1 MCPRTAH
8 TEKAL
13 KEQQTFEEFHS
24 ILITL
29 LGQKLGFTIDN
40 GKIHNVSLGQG
51 QEVVAEHALD
61 VAAVEGHWVILQ
73 VFQFQQGFLPITSY
87 TVLLVYFLH

>member
-1 MCPRTAH
+1 MNTCSFLTV
-8 TEKAL
+8 L
-13 KEQQTFEEFHS
+13 
-24 ILITL
+24 LL

-73 VFQFQQGFLPITSY
+73 VLNTQRFP
-87 TVLLVYFLH
+87 VYSSEICQLN

>member
-1 MCPRTAH
+1 MFNAQGIQNKNKQLTV
-8 TEKAL
+8 L
-13 KEQQTFEEFHS
+13 
-24 ILITL
+24 LL
-29 LGQKLGFTIDN
+29 LGQKLGFAIDN

-73 VFQFQQGFLPITSY
+73 VLNTHRFP
-87 TVLLVYFLH
+87 VYSS